1 MANVE
6 KEAKTQREE
15 NINER
20 FEIKEEAGDIGG
32 LAFWGPVTAHHK
44 GSVMDKFFTD
54 RLVKNLT
61 AK

>member
-6 KEAKTQREE
+6 KEAKTQRES

-20 FEIKEEAGDIGG
+20 FEIKEEAGDIDG
-32 LAFWGPVTAHHK
+32 LAFWGPVTVHHK
-44 GSVMDKFFTD
+44 GSVMDKFFTK
-54 RLVKNLT
+54 RSVKNLS